1 MSATPTTTTRARV
14 DTAPAREN
22 HAQWCTVVWD
32 DPINTQAYVVGV
44 FRHHFGYTENRARAL
59 MLQVHQIG
67 KAIVSTG
74 LRERI
79 EADVYAMH
87 SYGLKATIEPATN
100 AT

>member
-44 FRHHFGYTENRARAL
+44 FRRHFGYGESQARSL
-59 MLQVHQIG
+59 MLQVHENG
-67 KAIVSTG
+67 RATVSTG
-74 LRERI
+74 LRERM

-87 SYGLKATIEPATN
+87 SYGLKATIEPAPDV
-100 AT
+100 A